1 MTELERLEKAIL
13 DLHGCKS
20 KHVESMPI
28 HETFEGKTVWQG
40 VVEVFVLY
48 EHPKAEF
55 AYAWSYKDDSG
66 KPHYV
71 AVLGMSPIHSAEDA
85 LKAYVVADHQRNK
98 I

>member
-1 MTELERLEKAIL
+1 MTELERLGKAIL

-20 KHVESMPI
+20 KHVESVPI

-40 VVEVFVLY
+40 IVEVFVLH
-48 EHPKAEF
+48 EHPKAEL

-71 AVLGMSPIHSAEDA
+71 AVLGVPPVNSANDA
-85 LKAYVVADHQRNK
+85 VKAYVVADYQK
-98 I
+98 KKT